1 MADSERSQQIEQ
13 LQEQVNRRVRE
24 AVAGLQRELRERL
37 RRAGD
42 RIVGEMDR
50 ELEQGAPELPASF
63 LSGDELAPL
72 AAEAGSAARREAVT
86 ALVSSFGALD
96 RAGSQSEILATLL
109 REAGRFAGRSALFL
123 ARGDGLELWGAEGWE
138 ASLEGTRLDYA
149 DSGPWAQA
157 AIGSGA
163 GELTTGDCGRLC
175 SQVDAPLPQA
185 GVLLPL
191 VLRDRVAAVVYA
203 DRGEGEELL
212 VEALQ
217 ALTYTAAL
225 ALETLPFRERAATPT
240 LVRRSEDG
248 DGGGAA
254 AGLDV
259 WGTAAVPAPSAAAE
273 PAYAEPPADEEE
285 TLDEAGFA
293 AGAGAESEAEG
304 DEVAAADAGF
314 ALSDEA
320 AGGDAFT
327 AGEDEEEEE
336 EDLYTGELEIELDEE
351 GEDTEQLDAGDL
363 ETGDLGDGL
372 AGDDFAGGDGE
383 ETDAGWGGE
392 PAGWEE
398 EPVELPDGEPVERD
412 EPPSEPV
419 ERAAWGT
426 EEAAPE
432 PAAEP
437 DEPAAGFESPMG
449 VEPPLSVPPPAAA
462 EIEETAVAED
472 ETADLGPSAAAPPPS
487 PPSAGG
493 SEVAPPS
500 DVQGPGRAFAGAEPR
515 SDDEARHEEARRLAR
530 LLVSEI
536 RLYNEEEVDEGRR
549 NNDVYARLKED
560 IDRSRQMYEERVD
573 PRIRDSTDYFY
584 QELVRNLGGGDERAL
599 GL

>member
-1 MADSERSQQIEQ
+1 MADSERSQQ

-24 AVAGLQRELRERL
+24 AVAELQRELRERL

-42 RIVGEMDR
+42 QIVGEIDR
-50 ELEQGAPELPASF
+50 ELEQDAPELPASF

-72 AAEAGSAARREAVT
+72 AAEAGSAARRVAVS
-86 ALVSSFGALD
+86 ALVSSFAALD
-96 RAGSQSEILATLL
+96 RAGSQSEILTTLL

-149 DSGPWAQA
+149 DSGPWARDA
-157 AIGSGA
+157 LGGGA
-163 GELTTGDCGRLC
+163 GELTTGECGRLC
-175 SQVDAPLPQA
+175 SQVDAPLPQV

-191 VLRDRVAAVVYA
+191 VLRDRLAAVVYA
-203 DRGEGEELL
+203 DQGEGEELL

-240 LVRRSEDG
+240 LVRRTDDG
-248 DGGGAA
+248 AGGAAA

-259 WGTAAVPAPSAAAE
+259 WSAAVAPAPTAAE

-285 TLDEAGFA
+285 TLDEADFA
-293 AGAGAESEAEG
+293 ADSAAEG
-304 DEVAAADAGF
+304 EEVAAADAGF

-320 AGGDAFT
+320 AGADAFT
-327 AGEDEEEEE
+327 AGDGEEEGEEE
-336 EDLYTGELEIELDEE
+336 EDLYAGELEIELDED
-351 GEDTEQLDAGDL
+351 EDTEQLDADDL
-363 ETGDLGDGL
+363 EPDELGDGL
-372 AGDDFAGGDGE
+372 ATDDFAGGYGE
-383 ETDAGWGGE
+383 KPDAGYGGE

-398 EPVELPDGEPVERD
+398 ESVELPAEEPVERE

-419 ERAAWGT
+419 ERGAWST
-426 EEAAPE
+426 EDAEPG
-432 PAAEP
+432 PAAEA
-437 DEPAAGFESPMG
+437 DQRAAGFESPLG
-449 VEPPLSVPPPAAA
+449 VEPPASVPPPPTAEEIEVAA
-462 EIEETAVAED
+462 EAED
-472 ETADLGPSAAAPPPS
+472 ETADLGPSAAAAPPP
-487 PPSAGG
+487 PPPAGG

-500 DVQGPGRAFAGAEPR
+500 DVQGPGRAFDSAEPR

-573 PRIRDSTDYFY
+573 PGIRDSTDYFY
-584 QELVRNLGGGDERAL
+584 QELVRNLGGGDEKAL